1 MAHAIVLN
9 EGGVRGEG
17 REGREPKTKQT
28 NNNLEI
34 FYDILFQ

>member
-9 EGGVRGEG
+9 ECGVGGGG
-17 REGREPKTKQT
+17 EPKTKQT

>member
-9 EGGVRGEG
+9 ECGVGGGG
-17 REGREPKTKQT
+17 GGEPKTKQT